1 MINNK
6 NLSLIKTYTTFLWL
20 LGIFYIQRRYFVN
33 KKMNSLFRLSIF
45 VRCALEVRRCLLLL
59 GLLFVVG
66 HESGKALERVIL
78 LPVHVGVNFTI
89 EADRYLLFGKA
100 LRDARSAAVRVIY
113 GVAATFMVNASAE
126 RNFHQITSLFD
137 RSPYI
142 CS

>member
-1 MINNK
+1 M
-6 NLSLIKTYTTFLWL
+6 
-20 LGIFYIQRRYFVN
+20 
-33 KKMNSLFRLSIF
+33 
-45 VRCALEVRRCLLLL
+45 
-59 GLLFVVG
+59 VG

-113 GVAATFMVNASAE
+113 GIAATFMVNASAE